1 MRTWKIV
8 NDTFLGCFDE
18 SSKKYIALFPLN
30 RPGDSLVGVNSLYK
44 EIYVQSSREVDDTC
58 AGIIEKYL
66 AGFGFYYNE
75 KSGFFARTELFIDP
89 SHNIGD
95 KIYGARVMRFDES
108 GRPKAILIPG
118 KIVKIGDVGK
128 TAGPQYS
135 IETLDQGKVEKFALL
150 LKWTKKNH
158 NLYLKQ
164 QG

>member
-8 NDTFLGCFDE
+8 NDSFLGCFDE

-95 KIYGARVMRFDES
+95 KIYGAKVMRFDES

-118 KIVKIGDVGK
+118 KIVRIGDIGK

-135 IETLDQGKVEKFALL
+135 IETEEGKIEKFALL